1 MNNLPMTLQL
11 DNQFKRQYNLL
22 QFIRTHQSKNLTLS
36 DLSQKLGI
44 SKPTLRKDI
53 DIINHSLPTID
64 FQITYNEQG
73 FLQID
78 PQEIS
83 VDSVITILAKDTT
96 IYRMMDLLL
105 HNKTYSTEQLSDYLM
120 ISRSSIFNIIRHMNE
135 VLKEYRISKATGPL
149 TFIGKEEDIRFL
161 LFSFYSSF
169 GDSQIIDSDSNHHAQ
184 SIIAH
189 GRKSGITFLHFSH
202 FRFSLWLSIA
212 KVRGQSKNFCH
223 FNNSTV
229 ALVKK
234 NRGNQLI
241 EHLIA
246 SYYSSLFKLTIPESE
261 SLWLYLV
268 FLHCVSY
275 SNWQGLDEER
285 TYAFRCQ
292 EGAVVVDAV
301 QRFLLQVFPKQMLD
315 NGALDKIEAFLIN
328 TRLLSKMSP
337 SYEMTSVAL
346 IDLMKKKYPELF
358 HLWLQHLERLKVHPM
373 FEFTHLDHLAASLTT
388 FHATIL
394 RINSQQPLRVIVAL
408 QSCPS
413 MDDYIIQEAELLFLR
428 QISVK
433 FLIEQ
438 PVTKKEINDHQA
450 NLIIC
455 NYDLHVNEDF
465 PCPIHRLPNIPTQ
478 EDWTL
483 LMDRITHLNS
493 ATSTTNY
500 TGYF

>member
-22 QFIRTHQSKNLTLS
+22 QFIRTHQNKNLTLS
-36 DLSQKLGI
+36 DLSQELGT

-53 DIINHSLPTID
+53 DIINSSLPTND
-64 FQITYNEQG
+64 FQLTYNDQG
-73 FLQID
+73 FLQITQ
-78 PQEIS
+78 QEIS
-83 VDSVITILAKDTT
+83 VDSVITRLAKDTT

-105 HNKTYSTEQLSDYLM
+105 HDKAYTTEELSEHLM

-135 VLKEYRISKATGPL
+135 VLKEYRVSIATGPL

-184 SIIAH
+184 TIIEH

-202 FRFSLWLSIA
+202 FRFTLWLSIA
-212 KVRGQSKNFCH
+212 KVRGQAKKFCYLKE
-223 FNNSTV
+223 ST
-229 ALVKK
+229 AELVKK
-234 NRGNQLI
+234 NRGYQVI
-241 EHLIA
+241 EPLIA
-246 SYYSSLFKLTIPESE
+246 LYYSSLFKLAIPESE
-261 SLWLYLV
+261 SLWLYLA

-275 SNWQGLDEER
+275 SKWQGLDEER
-285 TYAFRCQ
+285 VYAFRR
-292 EGAVVVDAV
+292 EESAPVVAAVH
-301 QRFLLQVFPKQMLD
+301 RFLLQVFPKQMLD
-315 NGALDKIEAFLIN
+315 DGSLEKMEAFLIN
-328 TRLLSKMSP
+328 TRLLSNMST

-346 IDLMKKKYPELF
+346 IDLMKEKYPEIYQ
-358 HLWLQHLERLKVHPM
+358 LWFRQLERLKANPL

-394 RINSQQPLRVIVAL
+394 RIKSQQPLRVIVAL

-438 PVTKKEINDHQA
+438 PVTIKEINDHQA
-450 NLIIC
+450 SLIIC
-455 NYDLHVNEDF
+455 NYDLHLNEDL
-465 PCPIHRLPNIPTQ
+465 PCPIHRLPNIPSK

-483 LMDRITHLNS
+483 LMDKITYLNS
-493 ATSTTNY
+493 ATSTANN